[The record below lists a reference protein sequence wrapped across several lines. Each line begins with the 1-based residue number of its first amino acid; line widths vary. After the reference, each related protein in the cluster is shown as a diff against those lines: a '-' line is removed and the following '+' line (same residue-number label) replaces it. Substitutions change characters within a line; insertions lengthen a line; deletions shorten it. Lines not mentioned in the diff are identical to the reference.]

1 MGDPRMSGESEDAL
15 PRVQVLRG
23 DPSADELAAVV
34 AVVGAAYAQ
43 ESEQATADDTRRSA
57 WELSQRGLRMPLRRD
72 VGWGR
77 FGG

>member
-1 MGDPRMSGESEDAL
+1 MGDETEDAL
-15 PRVQVLRG
+15 PRVHVRRG
-23 DPSADELAAVV
+23 DPSAEELAAVV

-57 WELSQRGLRMPLRRD
+57 WDLSQRGLRMPLRRD

-77 FGG
+77 FAG